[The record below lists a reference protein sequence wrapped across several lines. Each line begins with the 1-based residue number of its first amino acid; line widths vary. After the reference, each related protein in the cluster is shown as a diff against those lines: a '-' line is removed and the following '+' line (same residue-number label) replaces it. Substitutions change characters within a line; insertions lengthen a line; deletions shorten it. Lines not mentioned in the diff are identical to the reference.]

1 MTSIGKEKRRN
12 SIAALFV
19 ATLFLASC
27 ATDSIE
33 EGEVHAVHTLTKG
46 DVTLTLEDFSEV
58 PEIAPR
64 DWELAFTAFKTSCTK
79 TKDAEL
85 FHAVC
90 SKATE
95 SAAPEAEQFFKEN
108 FDLWRVTTSAKDGS
122 TLETGLMTGYYEPA
136 LKGSRHKTKRY
147 KVPLL
152 GVPHDLVTTKVI
164 GKNSRYADLK
174 QRLKNGVL
182 QAYDT
187 REEIMKRRDL
197 ERHALCWV
205 EDPVEAFFLQIQ
217 GSGRIL
223 FDDGTS
229 MRLGFADTNGHPY
242 RAIGQWLIKETGI
255 PASQMSM
262 ERIKSW
268 AKDNPNRVNEM
279 LSYNKRYVFFS
290 ERVVTSEEEGPIGSL
305 GVPLTSE
312 ASVAIDKNYWTLG
325 LPFIVSATQAN
336 PPLNFTRPVIAQD
349 TGGAIRGALRFDFFW
364 GYGQEASRKAGSQKS
379 SVSAWVLFPKEKL
392 PWEEN

>member
-1 MTSIGKEKRRN
+1 MKAVLRSNQKKA
-12 SIAALFV
+12 IASLFA

-33 EGEVHAVHTLTKG
+33 EGEVHDVQVITKG
-46 DVTLTLEDFSEV
+46 DVTLTLEDFSNLPKITQE
-58 PEIAPR
+58 
-64 DWELAFTAFKTSCTK
+64 DWNLAFTAFKTSCTK
-79 TKDAEL
+79 TKDSEL
-85 FHAVC
+85 FKEAC
-90 SKATE
+90 SVATE
-95 SAAPEAEQFFKEN
+95 KADGDAQRFFEEN
-108 FDLWRVTTSAKDGS
+108 FDLWHVATTTKEGGS
-122 TLETGLMTGYYEPA
+122 LETGLMTGYYEPA
-136 LKGSRHKTKRY
+136 LKGSRYKTSRY

-223 FDDGTS
+223 FEDGTS

-268 AKDNPNRVNEM
+268 AKENPTRVNEM

-290 ERVVTSEEEGPIGSL
+290 ERVVTNEDEGPIGSL
-305 GVPLTSE
+305 GVPLTGL

-325 LPFIVSATQAN
+325 LPFIVSVSQVN

-349 TGGAIRGALRFDFFW
+349 TGGAIRGALRFDYFW
-364 GYGQEASRKAGSQKS
+364 GYGDAAAQKAGSQKS
-379 SVSAWVLFPKEKL
+379 TVFAWVLFPKAKL
-392 PWEEN
+392 PWEKE

>member
-1 MTSIGKEKRRN
+1 MKEFLSANQKK
-12 SIAALFV
+12 AMATLFV
-19 ATLFLASC
+19 ATLFIASC

-33 EGEVHAVHTLTKG
+33 EGEVHDVQVVTKD
-46 DVTLTLEDFSEV
+46 DVTLTREDFSVV
-58 PEIAPR
+58 PEITPE
-64 DWELAFTAFKTSCTK
+64 DWNLAFSAFKTSCSK
-79 TKDAEL
+79 TKDTSL
-85 FHAVC
+85 FSEVC
-90 SKATE
+90 SKAFEKTDVG
-95 SAAPEAEQFFKEN
+95 AQQFFEEN
-108 FDLWRVTTSAKDGS
+108 FDLWHVATTKDGVLS
-122 TLETGLMTGYYEPA
+122 ETGLMTGYYEPA
-136 LKGSRHKTKRY
+136 LKGSRYKTKRY

-223 FDDGTS
+223 FEDGTS

-242 RAIGQWLIKETGI
+242 RAIGQWLIKKTGI

-262 ERIKSW
+262 ERIKAW
-268 AKDNPNRVNEM
+268 AKENPSRVNEM

-290 ERVVTSEEEGPIGSL
+290 ERVVTREDEGPIGSL

-325 LPFIVSATQAN
+325 LPFIVSASQVN
-336 PPLNFTRPVIAQD
+336 PPLNFARPVIAQD

-364 GYGQEASRKAGSQKS
+364 GYGDDAARKAGSQKS
-379 SVSAWVLFPKEKL
+379 SVFAWVLFPKAKL